1 MQAPMNILKVEVG
14 RGRQET
20 GVERSRAMGE
30 LSFHSQHNA
39 NRNAPGGGALAF
51 SFPIVQVAKQT
62 GDPKSRL
69 QEWIMIGSRFRK
81 RRQDD
86 ELGETPRE
94 IFVWF

>member
-51 SFPIVQVAKQT
+51 SFPIVQVAKRT
-62 GDPKSRL
+62 GDHESRL
-69 QEWIMIGSRFRK
+69 QA
-81 RRQDD
+81 
-86 ELGETPRE
+86 
-94 IFVWF
+94 